1 MEREKTEGAKVR
13 GARDKVPSGRCWGW
27 ESALRVFVLSLS
39 SQLST
44 FRELQH
50 FNLVS
55 LIRQRGSP
63 SYPVSVT
70 SI

>member
-1 MEREKTEGAKVR
+1 MERKKMEEAKVR
-13 GARDKVPSGRCWGW
+13 GARDKVPSGRCWWW
-27 ESALRVFVLSLS
+27 ESTLRVFRLSLS

-50 FNLVS
+50 FYLVS

-63 SYPVSVT
+63 SYPVSANSV
-70 SI
+70 